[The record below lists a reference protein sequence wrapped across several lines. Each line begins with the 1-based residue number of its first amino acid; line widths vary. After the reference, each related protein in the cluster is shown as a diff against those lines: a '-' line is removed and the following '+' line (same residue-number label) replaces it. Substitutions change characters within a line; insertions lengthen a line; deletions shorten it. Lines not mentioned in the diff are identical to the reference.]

1 MKYQNLSIRLKL
13 TLWFSLM
20 LLAITGVTFFSLRA
34 ASGTVL
40 RSTLRDY
47 LIGTVEEN
55 VGKITYVTSPS
66 ADRDQSLYLVW
77 GEGFLQIDLDFMQ
90 VVNDVR
96 TALYTEEGE
105 LLYGENPL
113 ARHTQELPFTETRV
127 FRLRVEGSRY
137 DLYDRKLPL
146 ALPDGSSLWIRGVV
160 SETRSDRQL
169 SDITRLSLI
178 LLPLLILA
186 ALAAAYFLIQK
197 SLQPLR
203 QMEEAAGRISRGED
217 LKERVARSPGENEVT
232 HLADSFNHM
241 LDRLESSFEHE
252 RRFTSDAS
260 HELRTPTSVILAQSD
275 YSLERE
281 RTPEEYKEAL
291 TVIRKQARRMRSLI
305 GDMLSYT
312 RMEQRPEQYEKLPL
326 DFSALVRET
335 AEQMAQIET
344 DRIALSCDIEED
356 LTLQG
361 NAGLL
366 TRLLQN
372 LIGNAYRYGRDG
384 GHIRVGLS
392 RAGEDLL
399 LTVADD
405 GRGISQED
413 LPHIFERFYRGD
425 ASRTEQG
432 TGLGL
437 SMVERIAKL
446 HGGEIHVESEVGKGS
461 EFKILF
467 KKQIL

>member
-178 LLPLLILA
+178 MLPLLILA
-186 ALAAAYFLIQK
+186 ALAAA
-197 SLQPLR
+197 
-203 QMEEAAGRISRGED
+203 
-217 LKERVARSPGENEVT
+217 
-232 HLADSFNHM
+232 
-241 LDRLESSFEHE
+241 
-252 RRFTSDAS
+252 
-260 HELRTPTSVILAQSD
+260 
-275 YSLERE
+275 
-281 RTPEEYKEAL
+281 
-291 TVIRKQARRMRSLI
+291 
-305 GDMLSYT
+305 
-312 RMEQRPEQYEKLPL
+312 
-326 DFSALVRET
+326 
-335 AEQMAQIET
+335 
-344 DRIALSCDIEED
+344 
-356 LTLQG
+356 
-361 NAGLL
+361 
-366 TRLLQN
+366 
-372 LIGNAYRYGRDG
+372 
-384 GHIRVGLS
+384 
-392 RAGEDLL
+392 
-399 LTVADD
+399 
-405 GRGISQED
+405 
-413 LPHIFERFYRGD
+413 
-425 ASRTEQG
+425 
-432 TGLGL
+432 
-437 SMVERIAKL
+437 
-446 HGGEIHVESEVGKGS
+446 
-461 EFKILF
+461 
-467 KKQIL
+467 